1 MIRPAFSTVACADWP
16 LDLIAARCKQWGF
29 PGIELRTFGDASREF
44 ACDPALTDALKIR
57 RMFHEAGTQIVSLAT
72 GIGFDEPIRP
82 PVIGN
87 AISDTERTVRAAK
100 RAIDLAITIEC
111 PLVRV
116 FGFEIQHA
124 EPQKTALAR
133 IVARLKRV
141 VDHAHRTGVRVML
154 ENAGG
159 FMTSSSIIQI
169 IDSVN
174 SPLLGAC
181 FNVANAHAAGEDPG
195 IGAANLGD
203 RLLAVRVK
211 DLKNGRPVP
220 LGTGEIDWT
229 SAVKAAARTKHDEV
243 LIYEWD
249 RAWLPG
255 LASADDVLPGAAKA
269 MLTEVARVEA
279 ANAGIRSASAPVLR
293 PGTLSPRG

>member
-16 LDLIAARCKQWGF
+16 LDRIAARCKQWGF

-72 GIGFDEPIRP
+72 SIGFDEPIRP

-87 AISDTERTVRAAK
+87 AIGDTERTVRAAK
-100 RAIDLAITIEC
+100 RAIDLAISIEC

-116 FGFEIQHA
+116 FGFEIHHA
-124 EPQKTALAR
+124 EPRKSALAR

-141 VDHAHRTGVRVML
+141 VDHAHRTGVRVVL

-159 FMTSSSIIQI
+159 FATSSSIIEI
-169 IDSVN
+169 IDEVN

-181 FNVANAHAAGEDPG
+181 FNIANAHVAGEDPG
-195 IGAANLGD
+195 IGVANLGD
-203 RLLAVRVK
+203 RLLSLRVK
-211 DLKNGRPVP
+211 DVRDGKPVP
-220 LGTGEIDWT
+220 MGTGEVDWKG
-229 SAVKAAARTKHDEV
+229 AIQAAARTELDEV
-243 LIYEWD
+243 LVYEWD
-249 RAWLPG
+249 RAWVPG
-255 LASADDVLPGAAKA
+255 LAEPDDVLPNAAK
-269 MLTEVARVEA
+269 MLLGEVSRLE
-279 ANAGIRSASAPVLR
+279 ASAPASK
-293 PGTLSPRG
+293 PAPRRDASMTPQR

>member
-1 MIRPAFSTVACADWP
+1 MIQPAFSTVACADWP
-16 LDLIAARCKQWGF
+16 LDLIASRCKLWGF

-57 RMFHEAGTQIVSLAT
+57 RMFHEAGTQICSLAT
-72 GIGFDEPIRP
+72 SIGFDEPIRP

-87 AISDTERTVRAAK
+87 AIGDTERTVRAAK

-116 FGFEIQHA
+116 FGFEIHHA
-124 EPQKTALAR
+124 EPQKAALAR

-159 FMTSSSIIQI
+159 FPTSTSIIQI
-169 IDSVN
+169 IDAVN

-195 IGAANLGD
+195 IGAANLDD
-203 RLLAVRVK
+203 RLLALRIK
-211 DLKNGRPVP
+211 DLKRGRPVP
-220 LGTGEIDWT
+220 LGTGEIEWT
-229 SAVKAAARTKHDEV
+229 GAVKAAARTKLDEV

-249 RAWLPG
+249 RAWIPD
-255 LASADDVLPGAAKA
+255 LASADEILPGAAKA
-269 MLTEVARVEA
+269 LLGEVSRAEAMIAGARPAGSPPARDTTLT
-279 ANAGIRSASAPVLR
+279 
-293 PGTLSPRG
+293 PRG